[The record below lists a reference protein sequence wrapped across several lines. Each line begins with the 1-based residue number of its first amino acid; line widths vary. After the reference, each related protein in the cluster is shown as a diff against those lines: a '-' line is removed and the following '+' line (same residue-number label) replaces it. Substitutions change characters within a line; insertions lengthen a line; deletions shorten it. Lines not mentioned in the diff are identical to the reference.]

1 MEVMGW
7 EGVQT
12 LSPLA
17 EAAARIEREARSLE
31 VLNCYGD
38 RVVPPD
44 CFGRDFVTDQRAMPE
59 CGITHAAYMME
70 VVLKQD
76 KMIDALTKKRIRW
89 CMREIKSRVTRRDKE
104 GAVWL
109 AGQIKKMVTEGRC

>member
-7 EGVQT
+7 EWVQT

-17 EAAARIEREARSLE
+17 EAAARIEREAKSLT
-31 VLNCYGD
+31 VLNCYGAS
-38 RVVPPD
+38 VVPPD
-44 CFGRDFVTDQRAMPE
+44 CFGRDFVTDEKTMPE
-59 CGITHAAYMME
+59 CGIDHVCYMLE

-109 AGQIKKMVTEGRC
+109 AGQIKKMVTERRC